1 MWMFLDDDPD
11 RSIVGSQR
19 DRSIPV
25 VDHALHGPIAASSM
39 YPKLAGWHLA
49 DHPAVDRER
58 VESTTGSRSGAKIDV
73 TFGRGDVDRIIEGC
87 AGHDVHVAFVVL
99 TSIGPD
105 ISLRSTSPRLVSTL
119 TPSISGALTVT

>member
-87 AGHDVHVAFVVL
+87 AGHDVHVASCGADVDRPRYLAQVNIAQARVV
-99 TSIGPD
+99 
-105 ISLRSTSPRLVSTL
+105 